1 MGQVSRRKLL
11 HKGAQAVVAGS
22 VAVSGI
28 ATLEP
33 RAFSKSAPQAVD
45 YYQKLG
51 VTSFIN
57 AAGTYTVLSAST
69 MPDEVQAAIALAA
82 RHPVN
87 LNELLDASGAY
98 LAKRLRCEAALVT
111 SGAAAALV
119 VGTAAC
125 VNMGNEQAILGIPT
139 DTAGLKNEV
148 VVQKSH
154 RYGYDH
160 ALRNCGIRF
169 VEMETLEQ
177 YQQAFT
183 DRTVMAHFFNAG
195 SGRISR
201 EDWVR
206 VAHQHGVPCFND
218 AAADVPPILN
228 LWNYTQMGF
237 DLVTFSGG
245 KGLRGPQCT
254 GLLLGRKDLI
264 EAAKK
269 NNSPNSNTIGR
280 GMKVAKEEIVGL
292 VAAVDW
298 FLKQDDAAMEA
309 EFRQRAD
316 RIAKHLSVVP
326 TVQTQIFIPEV
337 AKSCSAP
344 AHHLRPEP
352 DHHYGRGSH
361 AKDASGHAAHRT
373 ESINRRCPGERGIT
387 RWSQHDCRRC
397 LDAAARGR
405 HGCCEAFTRS
415 PSGRGQGV
423 GHSVTSHRFL
433 TYGSTTRLYGAPGN
447 IRFTT
452 TGKFLK
458 R

>member
-1 MGQVSRRKLL
+1 MSVSISRRKLL
-11 HKGAQAVVAGS
+11 GNGGQAILAAGVTAYATPS
-22 VAVSGI
+22 FGTRRSHPAV
-28 ATLEP
+28 
-33 RAFSKSAPQAVD
+33 KAVD

-51 VTSFIN
+51 VTPFIN

-82 RHPVN
+82 KQPVN
-87 LNELLDASGAY
+87 LNELLDASGEY

-125 VNMGNEQAILGIPT
+125 VTHGNDSAVLSIPT
-139 DTAGLKNEV
+139 DMSTLKNEV
-148 VVQKSH
+148 IIQKAH

-169 VEMETLEQ
+169 VEVETLEQ
-177 YQQAFT
+177 YEQAFNE
-183 DRTVMAHFFNAG
+183 RTVMTHFFNAG
-195 SGRISR
+195 EGQISR

-218 AAADVPPILN
+218 AAADVPPISN

-254 GLLLGRKDLI
+254 GLLLGKKDLI

-298 FLKQDDAAMEA
+298 FLSQDDAAMEA
-309 EFRQRAD
+309 QYRKRAE
-316 RIAKHLSVVP
+316 RIAAQLKNIP
-326 TVQTQIFIPEV
+326 TVKTLIFIPAVAANHVPHLLITYDQNQIKITGAEVMQKMREGKPRIELNPSTGGAPASAGLPGGANTIVAGVWMMQSGDDVIV
-337 AKSCSAP
+337 AKRLREVLQSA
-344 AHHLRPEP
+344 
-352 DHHYGRGSH
+352 
-361 AKDASGHAAHRT
+361 
-373 ESINRRCPGERGIT
+373 
-387 RWSQHDCRRC
+387 
-397 LDAAARGR
+397 
-405 HGCCEAFTRS
+405 
-415 PSGRGQGV
+415 
-423 GHSVTSHRFL
+423 VT
-433 TYGSTTRLYGAPGN
+433 T
-447 IRFTT
+447 
-452 TGKFLK
+452 
-458 R
+458 

>member
-1 MGQVSRRKLL
+1 MTRITRRKLIR
-11 HKGAQAVVAGS
+11 KGAQAIAAGS
-22 VAVSGI
+22 AALAAFPALG
-28 ATLEP
+28 P
-33 RAFSKSAPQAVD
+33 RALGKQSAAGVD

-51 VTSFIN
+51 VTPFIN

-69 MPDEVQAAIALAA
+69 MADEVQAAVAMAA
-82 RHPVN
+82 KKPVN
-87 LNELLDASGAY
+87 LNELLEASGAY
-98 LAKRLRCEAALVT
+98 LAKQLRCEAALVT

-125 VNMGNEQAILGIPT
+125 VTMGNDQAILGIPT

-148 VVQKSH
+148 IVQKSH

-169 VEMETLEQ
+169 VEVETIEQ
-177 YQQAFT
+177 YEQAFNEH
-183 DRTVMAHFFNAG
+183 TVMAHFFNAG
-195 SGRISR
+195 GGKISR

-218 AAADVPPILN
+218 AAADVPPISN
-228 LWNYTQMGF
+228 LWKYTQMGF

-264 EAAKK
+264 ESAKK

-309 EFRQRAD
+309 EYRRRAD
-316 RIAKHLSVVP
+316 LIAKELSSIP
-326 TVQTQIFIPEV
+326 RLQTQIFVPEV
-337 AKSCSAP
+337 ANHVPHLLISYDQTRVKITGAEVMQKMREGKPRIELNPSTGGAP
-344 AHHLRPEP
+344 AGAGLPGGP
-352 DHHYGRGSH
+352 NTIVVGVWMLQ
-361 AKDASGHAAHRT
+361 
-373 ESINRRCPGERGIT
+373 PGEEVVVAKRL
-387 RWSQHDCRRC
+387 REV
-397 LDAAARGR
+397 LKAATA
-405 HGCCEAFTRS
+405 A
-415 PSGRGQGV
+415 
-423 GHSVTSHRFL
+423 
-433 TYGSTTRLYGAPGN
+433 
-447 IRFTT
+447 
-452 TGKFLK
+452 
-458 R
+458 

>member
-1 MGQVSRRKLL
+1 
-11 HKGAQAVVAGS
+11 
-22 VAVSGI
+22 
-28 ATLEP
+28 
-33 RAFSKSAPQAVD
+33 VD

-51 VTSFIN
+51 VTPFIN

-82 RHPVN
+82 RQPVN

-125 VNMGNEQAILGIPT
+125 INMGNDQAILNIPT
-139 DTAGLKNEV
+139 DMAGLKNEV
-148 VVQKSH
+148 IVQKSH

-169 VEMETLEQ
+169 VEVETLEQ
-177 YQQAFT
+177 YEQAFT
-183 DRTVMAHFFNAG
+183 ERTVMAHFFNAG
-195 SGRISR
+195 EGKISR

-218 AAADVPPILN
+218 AAADVPPIAN

-245 KGLRGPQCT
+245 KGLRGPQCS

-269 NNSPNSNTIGR
+269 NNSPNSNTVGR

-292 VAAVDW
+292 VAAVDY
-298 FLKQDDAAMEA
+298 FLKQDDAVIER
-309 EFRQRAD
+309 ECRERAD
-316 RIAKHLSVVP
+316 RIAKHLNSIP

-337 AKSCSAP
+337 ANHVPHLLITYDQNRIKIKGAEVMQKLREGKPRIELNPSTGGAP
-344 AHHLRPEP
+344 ASAGLPGGP
-352 DHHYGRGSH
+352 NTIVVGVWMLQ
-361 AKDASGHAAHRT
+361 
-373 ESINRRCPGERGIT
+373 PGENMVVAKRLREVLQEAIT
-387 RWSQHDCRRC
+387 
-397 LDAAARGR
+397 A
-405 HGCCEAFTRS
+405 
-415 PSGRGQGV
+415 
-423 GHSVTSHRFL
+423 
-433 TYGSTTRLYGAPGN
+433 
-447 IRFTT
+447 
-452 TGKFLK
+452 
-458 R
+458 